1 MIVPAPGRFSITK
14 GSLSALRSSSAS
26 KRVKMSV
33 GPPAPNGTI
42 ILIGCDG
49 YSCAVHGAAATND
62 NIAKA
67 TSDETRWTV
76 VMGRRSV
83 GKRAETTLCAERR
96 GTLWDPRRVGPG
108 RRGGQIVSVGAT
120 LAEVGGGDGFVQ
132 GSTTEWKPGDI
143 AGPAGGEIESGSSD
157 P

>member
-96 GTLWDPRRVGPG
+96 AGRAGSPPRE
-108 RRGGQIVSVGAT
+108 RRGWFSESRYLFHRGGRAAGA
-120 LAEVGGGDGFVQ
+120 
-132 GSTTEWKPGDI
+132 
-143 AGPAGGEIESGSSD
+143 AGHG
-157 P
+157 

>member
-26 KRVKMSV
+26 ERVKMSV

-49 YSCAVHGAAATND
+49 YSCAVHGAAAAND

-67 TSDETRWTV
+67 TSDETRGTL
-76 VMGRRSV
+76 VMGHRSV
-83 GKRAETTLCAERR
+83 GSAPKRRYAPRAATLC
-96 GTLWDPRRVGPG
+96 DPRRMGLG
-108 RRGGQIVSVGAT
+108 RRMGKIVSVAAR
-120 LAEVGGGDGFVQ
+120 LVQ
-132 GSTTEWKPGDI
+132 VRRFCPRDNDDWTRGHCAPQ
-143 AGPAGGEIESGSSD
+143 
-157 P
+157 

>member
-49 YSCAVHGAAATND
+49 YSCAVHGAAGAND

-96 GTLWDPRRVGPG
+96 RTLWDPRRMGPG
-108 RRGGQIVSVGAT
+108 RRGGQIRSRAAT
-120 LAEVGGGDGFVQ
+120 PAPGGGGAGFPQ
-132 GSTTEWKPGDI
+132 
-143 AGPAGGEIESGSSD
+143 EITPD
-157 P
+157 